1 MAMEDDMPTTASSAA
16 GGQQEP
22 GKSRSVDHD
31 ALDSEIEKQRSIAL
45 QVSLF
50 PPPPFFSLAL
60 DLLSS
65 PAHALVTYESFS
77 RNLRCGS
84 MSQMACSKILS
95 LALCYRL
102 PHHRCKKMF
111 SRCAVFESSCL
122 EQGVGRKLGLGIIT
136 SPIKL

>member
-1 MAMEDDMPTTASSAA
+1 MPTTASSAA

-50 PPPPFFSLAL
+50 VPPPFFSLAL
-60 DLLSS
+60 DLLYS

-77 RNLRCGS
+77 SNLRCGS
-84 MSQMACSKILS
+84 MSQMACSKIRS

-111 SRCAVFESSCL
+111 ARCAIFESSCL
-122 EQGVGRKLGLGIIT
+122 ELGVGRKLGLGIIT
-136 SPIKL
+136 SPIKW